1 MHIHIITFI
10 MLLKHFESQETR
22 VKITTAKV
30 LRIYIK
36 SVSHRAWHR
45 VIGLCMSSGS
55 RRPFLRL

>member
-1 MHIHIITFI
+1 